1 MTITANVIDYGANGS
16 IVAHADGI
24 TLGQDIT
31 DAAVL
36 VKAPGLDNV
45 KLTNDN
51 TISTDYRGYA
61 IVRTLHLSSYDITL
75 DSTTLG
81 EDMELP
87 ETTKSVVPTRGA
99 IVRANYDGNIGQ
111 RPLCI

>member
-1 MTITANVIDYGANGS
+1 MPAAALMPAIASDNNSQRIDYGANGS

-51 TISTDYRGYA
+51 TISTDYRGLRYRP
-61 IVRTLHLSSYDITL
+61 VRYTLPSYRHH
-75 DSTTLG
+75 
-81 EDMELP
+81 P
-87 ETTKSVVPTRGA
+87 
-99 IVRANYDGNIGQ
+99 
-111 RPLCI
+111 